1 MPHNRGEYVDAAPLR
16 NFLMKKAG
24 IGNMDE
30 QKLILIAD
38 DEKRLRENISYAI
51 DDDNY
56 HIVLVQNETEALN
69 CIDNEQVDILIVPLK
84 TAEIDGMHV
93 LEIAKQRNPDVGII
107 LTTTQSIADTDTAI
121 KAMNQA
127 GAHYFL
133 SKPINLDQLNAVLRK
148 VIDQQRLVSENK
160 QLQQE
165 LDSKFGLVGFT
176 GDSVAMHKVYETITL
191 IAPAKTTVLI
201 LGESGTGK
209 ELTARAIHFSSP
221 RRDKPFVPL
230 HCAALTESLLESEL
244 FGHEHGAFTGATKS
258 KKGRFE
264 LADGGTLFLD
274 ELGEISRETQVK
286 LLRFLDTR
294 EFERVGGEKTY
305 HVDVRI
311 IAATNR
317 NLLEAVQKGE
327 YREDLYHRL
336 SVVTINMPP
345 LRERKEDIPL
355 LVDVFISE
363 FNKEN
368 GKQISR
374 ITNQAMRFLMR
385 YDWLGNVRELKNC
398 IEVMVVMARHEILDV
413 DDLPE
418 HILMSDT
425 NRTTQIFPIHT
436 FEKKDFSSLFTPAPT
451 IPSMDAFS
459 KDQLRVYVG
468 MSLSEIEQEVIRETL
483 KYTNN
488 NKAKTARILGIGK
501 RTLYRKIEKYGL

>member
-1 MPHNRGEYVDAAPLR
+1 
-16 NFLMKKAG
+16 
-24 IGNMDE
+24 MDE

-69 CIDNEQVDILIVPLK
+69 CIDNEFVDILIVPLK
-84 TAEIDGMHV
+84 TNEIDGIHL
-93 LEIAKQRNPDVGII
+93 LEVAKRRNPDVGVI
-107 LTTTQSIADTDTAI
+107 LTTTQSIADTGAAI

-133 SKPINLDQLNAVLRK
+133 SKPINLDQLNAVLKK
-148 VIDQQRLVSENK
+148 VIDQQRLASENK
-160 QLQQE
+160 QLQQQ

-176 GDSVAMHKVYETITL
+176 GHSAAMHKVYETITQ

-209 ELTARAIHFSSP
+209 ELAARAIHLSSP
-221 RRDKPFVPL
+221 RRDKPFIPI

-244 FGHEHGAFTGATKS
+244 FGHERGAFTGATNV

-274 ELGEISRETQVK
+274 EVGEINNEIQVK
-286 LLRFLDTR
+286 LLRVLDTR

-317 NLLEAVQKGE
+317 NLLEAVQNGE

-336 SVVTINMPP
+336 SVVAINMPP
-345 LRERKEDIPL
+345 LRDRKEDIPL
-355 LVDVFISE
+355 LVDAFIRE
-363 FNKEN
+363 FNEEN
-368 GKQISR
+368 NKQLSG

-385 YDWLGNVRELKNC
+385 YDWRGNVRELKNC
-398 IEVMVVMARHEILDV
+398 IEGMVVMARPNKILDV

-418 HILMSDT
+418 HILLADT
-425 NRTTQIFPIHT
+425 NPTAQILPVHT
-436 FEKKDFSSLFTPAPT
+436 LKKRESSPFLTPAPT
-451 IPSMDAFS
+451 ISSMDAFHNA
-459 KDQLRVYVG
+459 QLRVHVG
-468 MSLSEIEQEVIRETL
+468 MSLSDIEQEVIRETL

-501 RTLYRKIEKYGL
+501 RTLYRKIEKYGLR

>member
-1 MPHNRGEYVDAAPLR
+1 MNE
-16 NFLMKKAG
+16 K
-24 IGNMDE
+24 
-30 QKLILIAD
+30 KLILIAD

-56 HIVLVQNETEALN
+56 HIVLVQNESEALN
-69 CIDNEQVDILIVPLK
+69 CIDNEHVDILIVPLK
-84 TAEIDGMHV
+84 TVEIDGMHV
-93 LEIAKQRNPDVGII
+93 LEVAKQRNPDVGII
-107 LTTTQSIADTDTAI
+107 LTTTQSIADTGAAI

-133 SKPINLDQLNAVLRK
+133 PKPINLDQLNAVLKK
-148 VIDQQRLVSENK
+148 VVDQQRLVSEYK
-160 QLQQE
+160 QLQRQ
-165 LDSKFGLVGFT
+165 LDLKFGLVGFT
-176 GDSVAMHKVYETITL
+176 GNSTAMHKVYETITQ

-209 ELTARAIHFSSP
+209 ELAARAIHQSSP

-244 FGHEHGAFTGATKS
+244 FGHERGAFTGATNAKR
-258 KKGRFE
+258 GRFE

-274 ELGEISRETQVK
+274 EVGEISPEIQVK
-286 LLRFLDTR
+286 LLRVLDTR

-317 NLLEAVQKGE
+317 NLSEAVQNGE
-327 YREDLYHRL
+327 YREELYHRL
-336 SVVTINMPP
+336 NVVTINMPP

-355 LVDVFISE
+355 LVDAFINE

-368 GKQISR
+368 DKQISG

-385 YDWLGNVRELKNC
+385 HDWLGNVRELKNC
-398 IEVMVVMARHEILDV
+398 IEGMVVMARSRQEILDV
-413 DDLPE
+413 DDLPD
-418 HILMSDT
+418 HILMANT

-436 FEKKDFSSLFTPAPT
+436 FEKKEFSRLLTPAPT
-451 IPSMDAFS
+451 IPPMDGAD
-459 KDQLRVYVG
+459 KNQLHVHVG
-468 MSLSEIEQEVIRETL
+468 MSLEDIEQEVIQETL

-501 RTLYRKIEKYGL
+501 RTLYRKIEKYGLCE

>member
-1 MPHNRGEYVDAAPLR
+1 
-16 NFLMKKAG
+16 
-24 IGNMDE
+24 MDE

-51 DDDNY
+51 DDDDY
-56 HIVLVQNETEALN
+56 HIVLVQNGTEALN
-69 CIDNEQVDILIVPLK
+69 CIDNEHVDILIVPLK
-84 TAEIDGMHV
+84 TTEIDGMHV
-93 LEIAKQRNPDVGII
+93 LEIAKRRNPDVGII
-107 LTTTQSIADTDTAI
+107 LTTTQSIADTDAAI
-121 KAMNQA
+121 KAMAQA
-127 GAHYFL
+127 GAHDFL
-133 SKPINLDQLNAVLRK
+133 SKPINFDKLSVVLK
-148 VIDQQRLVSENK
+148 KIVDQQRLVSENK
-160 QLQQE
+160 ELQQQ

-176 GDSVAMHKVYETITL
+176 GSSAAMHKVYETITQ

-209 ELTARAIHFSSP
+209 ELAARAIHFSSP
-221 RRDKPFVPL
+221 RKDKAFVPL
-230 HCAALTESLLESEL
+230 HCASLTESLLESEL
-244 FGHEHGAFTGATKS
+244 FGHERGAFTGATNA

-274 ELGEISRETQVK
+274 EVGEISRETQVK
-286 LLRFLDTR
+286 LLRVLDTR
-294 EFERVGGEKTY
+294 EFERVGGEKTH

-317 NLLEAVQKGE
+317 NLLEAVQNGE

-355 LVDVFISE
+355 LVDTFINE

-368 GKQISR
+368 GKQVSG
-374 ITNQAMRFLMR
+374 ITNQAMRFLLR

-398 IEVMVVMARHEILDV
+398 IEGMVVMARSEILDV

-418 HILMSDT
+418 HILMSNT
-425 NRTTQIFPIHT
+425 NRMAKILPVHT
-436 FEKKDFSSLFTPAPT
+436 FEKKEFSPFLTPAPT
-451 IPSMDAFS
+451 IPSIDVS
-459 KDQLRVYVG
+459 PNNQLRVHVG
-468 MSLSEIEQEVIRETL
+468 MSLKDIEQEVIRETL

-501 RTLYRKIEKYGL
+501 RTLYRKIEKYGLCE

>member
-1 MPHNRGEYVDAAPLR
+1 MNE
-16 NFLMKKAG
+16 K
-24 IGNMDE
+24 
-30 QKLILIAD
+30 KLILIAD

-56 HIVLVQNETEALN
+56 HIVLVQNESEALN
-69 CIDNEQVDILIVPLK
+69 CIDNEHVDILIVPLK
-84 TAEIDGMHV
+84 TVEIDGIHV
-93 LEIAKQRNPDVGII
+93 LEVAKQRNPDVGII
-107 LTTTQSIADTDTAI
+107 LTTTQSIADTGAAI

-127 GAHYFL
+127 GADYFL
-133 SKPINLDQLNAVLRK
+133 PKPINLDQLNAVLKK
-148 VIDQQRLVSENK
+148 VIDQQRLVSEYK
-160 QLQQE
+160 HLQQQ
-165 LDSKFGLVGFT
+165 LDLKFGLVGFT
-176 GDSVAMHKVYETITL
+176 GNSTAMHKVYETITQ
-191 IAPAKTTVLI
+191 IAPAKTTILI

-209 ELTARAIHFSSP
+209 ELAARAIHLSSP
-221 RRDKPFVPL
+221 RRDKPFVPI

-244 FGHEHGAFTGATKS
+244 FGHERGAFTGATNA

-274 ELGEISRETQVK
+274 EVGEVNHETQVK
-286 LLRFLDTR
+286 LLRVLDTR

-317 NLLEAVQKGE
+317 NLSEAVQHGE
-327 YREDLYHRL
+327 YRDDLYHRL

-355 LVDVFISE
+355 LVDAFITE
-363 FNKEN
+363 FNQEN
-368 GKQISR
+368 NRKISG
-374 ITNQAMRFLMR
+374 ITNQTMRFLMR

-398 IEVMVVMARHEILDV
+398 IEGMVVMARHEILDV

-425 NRTTQIFPIHT
+425 NRTTHIFPLHP
-436 FEKKDFSSLFTPAPT
+436 FEKKEFSRLLTPAPT
-451 IPSMDAFS
+451 IPPMDGTY
-459 KDQLRVYVG
+459 KNQLQVHVG
-468 MSLSEIEQEVIRETL
+468 MSLNDIEQEVIQETL

-501 RTLYRKIEKYGL
+501 RTLYRKIEKYGLL